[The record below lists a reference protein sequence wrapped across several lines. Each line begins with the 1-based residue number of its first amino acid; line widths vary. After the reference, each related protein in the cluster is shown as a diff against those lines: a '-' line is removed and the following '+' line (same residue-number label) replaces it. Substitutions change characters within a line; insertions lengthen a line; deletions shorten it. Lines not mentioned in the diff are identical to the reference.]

1 MALTS
6 LMAKMT
12 IRSTFALD
20 PETVSAIDR
29 LARRWKTSKSET
41 LRRVVSIAT
50 KVEHLD
56 EAADARAALRELQ
69 ARLGLDQKA
78 ADEWVAQIRA
88 ERDASR
94 P

>member
-1 MALTS
+1 
-6 LMAKMT
+6 MAKMT

-29 LARRWKTSKSET
+29 LAKRWKTSKSET
-41 LRRVVSIAT
+41 LRRLVSIAT
-50 KVEHLD
+50 KVEQVD
-56 EAADARAALRELQ
+56 EAADALAALHELQ
-69 ARLGLDQKA
+69 AKLGLDEKA
-78 ADEWVAQIRA
+78 ADEWVASIRA